1 MPGTKLPDNEIK
13 ERVKKAYELRY
24 NEGYTQEKYVKWAK
38 EHYGDKSEQQLCQYF
53 TKSKDYYNDVWK
65 ELLEK
70 QLTPAVQELI
80 KLLADENPKIRSRA
94 IDQIMKYTGNDITK
108 QEIKGTL
115 ETIQVK
121 FRGVEEKQ

>member
-1 MPGTKLPDNEIK
+1 MFPSHD
-13 ERVKKAYELRY
+13 
-24 NEGYTQEKYVKWAK
+24 
-38 EHYGDKSEQQLCQYF
+38 
-53 TKSKDYYNDVWK
+53 
-65 ELLEK
+65 
-70 QLTPAVQELI
+70 PAVQELV

-121 FRGVEEKQ
+121 FRGVEEKE